1 MKSFQSDGSK
11 LDVATSSIEDCG
23 PVEYLDED
31 EHKLTVIYT
40 L

>member
-1 MKSFQSDGSK
+1 MTSYQSNGSK
-11 LDVATSSIEDCG
+11 LDLAASSIQDCG

-31 EHKLTVIYT
+31 EHKLTLIYT